1 MVFDNAREDCHSF
14 PEQRKAQVLKN
25 LISLIK
31 HKGITRRVI
40 PSFYFSGEFSEPSCP
55 GLADAEH
62 PQLTI
67 GEEAKPLSSGYQSL
81 QPEPHPYHLLPFSP
95 GSIRFPGNLRNQP
108 PFSRTNVHIMRIFS
122 LEKLSKLCYYTY
134 QICTSRKEE
143 DHETDPQL
151 FRLYKPKA
159 PPSRPAVDRWLFSLR
174 CWLFGDFFSYPA
186 CCHHGAKLRYRGA
199 SAR

>member
-1 MVFDNAREDCHSF
+1 MTNGHSK
-14 PEQRKAQVLKN
+14 R
-25 LISLIK
+25 
-31 HKGITRRVI
+31 GITRRVI

-67 GEEAKPLSSGYQSL
+67 EEEAKTPFVGLSISTTGTSPISPAPFFPGKHPLSGESSQSASIFADKC
-81 QPEPHPYHLLPFSP
+81 PHYAY
-95 GSIRFPGNLRNQP
+95 
-108 PFSRTNVHIMRIFS
+108 FS
-122 LEKLSKLCYYTY
+122 LEKISKLCYYTY